1 MAIEYYVYAVTELF
15 LIIFSVIVLVSLNGS
30 GSIGTEYET
39 KIMRRIIFS
48 YFLLIFCDMIWAFE
62 KGREIDFS
70 DNASTILNSVYWCSL
85 TIGCYFWFLFVEARL
100 RPTFVYS
107 KKLKLLIDAPII
119 ITVVIILSSIFTH
132 ANTYVRGGAEY
143 CGPIFN
149 ITMIVDYLYLI
160 IPAIDSIYNA
170 IKARVKQQKKENII
184 YGLCMTIPVAAG
196 VIENYTPMAPVAP
209 LSIFMVILVLFFA
222 IQNGQINNDA
232 LTGLNNRRKMDQYLE
247 DRLINASEKRRIAVF
262 IMDIN
267 NFKNIN
273 DTYGHV
279 EGDNALREFAAV
291 LKKSAD
297 RYNAFAARYG
307 GDEFCLIISLSAE
320 TPDEIAKGV
329 HDILRDEQTKRS
341 MKNELYELSVSIG
354 YAVCTDEKTSAEAL
368 VKIADKMLYD
378 QKQKWYEAR
387 E

>member
-1 MAIEYYVYAVTELF
+1 
-15 LIIFSVIVLVSLNGS
+15 
-30 GSIGTEYET
+30 
-39 KIMRRIIFS
+39 
-48 YFLLIFCDMIWAFE
+48 
-62 KGREIDFS
+62 
-70 DNASTILNSVYWCSL
+70 
-85 TIGCYFWFLFVEARL
+85 
-100 RPTFVYS
+100 
-107 KKLKLLIDAPII
+107 
-119 ITVVIILSSIFTH
+119 
-132 ANTYVRGGAEY
+132 
-143 CGPIFN
+143 
-149 ITMIVDYLYLI
+149 
-160 IPAIDSIYNA
+160 
-170 IKARVKQQKKENII
+170 
-184 YGLCMTIPVAAG
+184 
-196 VIENYTPMAPVAP
+196 
-209 LSIFMVILVLFFA
+209 MVILVLFFA

-247 DRLINASEKRRIAVF
+247 DRLMNASEKRRIAVF
-262 IMDIN
+262 LMDIN